1 MYHVPWVAMWAAT
14 FGRYFDGAFCA
25 MSYYL
30 DSKPVFDRLPFTSG
44 DAPFSVTSES
54 GHRSAS
60 EHAMDTALR
69 NVPLPEGMMTRLA
82 KLAHS
87 LPDDSADQVDYLGC

>member
-1 MYHVPWVAMWAAT
+1 MWAAT

-30 DSKPVFDRLPFTSG
+30 ESKSIFDPLPITSG
-44 DAPFSVTSES
+44 DAPFSVTTEP
-54 GHRSAS
+54 GHHRIAS
-60 EHAMDTALR
+60 EHAIDSALR

-82 KLAHS
+82 TLAHS
-87 LPDDSADQVDYLGC
+87 LPDESADQVDYLGC